1 MTAALIF
8 STVWVS
14 SHDGLMQ
21 YDGVGTSRY
30 FLFEFLPQLLAS
42 MIIIWLLVI
51 QNAIIRI
58 LPFSELASNRS
69 TQRSGVLHDVAL
81 FPSTYL
87 IPNLSCFRRGE
98 PLLGVCFTIFWL
110 SLFTVP
116 LQSSLFQTR
125 YYTQVGS
132 GVWIWTTVQPVG
144 WALITLYI
152 LLSVA
157 VIYLILRFSY
167 HRTGLKWDVDSL
179 ADILMLIQRS
189 NVLSDFE
196 GSETNENVRIAS
208 SSRNLRLGYWT
219 TSARPN
225 EVFYTIGEENA
236 RAPRHSLD
244 RGKMRA
250 ADFVEN
256 KGRPTDLDLE
266 GQRPLKTSTFDSMQA
281 DVHSSAVR
289 YRWVPWFLRD
299 TFVIAWI
306 VIALTLLVAFL
317 VVSFVNKA
325 VQLGFLPLL
334 TAETTYQGFSPAN
347 FLYSFIPSLIG
358 MLLFLLWQPIDM
370 YFRALQPFASLSNTR
385 GSTAEQSLLL
395 DYPASLPVAVTF
407 KAALAGHYKVAWIS
421 FISLLS
427 ITLPILGGGIFTA
440 QFFVTRQ
447 QVRLAASMSAY
458 YALVVFLIIYA
469 LSFLVIRPGR
479 KRHLP
484 HDIRTLAEIIS
495 FVYQSLIL
503 EDTTL
508 REPRSKVDLVTR
520 LIGEKGIPRYGF
532 GIFVGRDGREHL
544 GIDRMH
550 RPGSGEMLITTG
562 TMK

>member
-14 SHDGLMQ
+14 SHDGLLQ
-21 YDGVGTSRY
+21 YDRVGTSRY
-30 FLFEFLPQLLAS
+30 FLFEFIPQLLAS
-42 MIIIWLLVI
+42 VIIIWLLVI
-51 QNAIIRI
+51 QNAIFRI

-69 TQRSGVLHDVAL
+69 TRHTGVLHDVVL
-81 FPSTYL
+81 FPSNYL
-87 IPNLSCFRRGE
+87 IPPLSCFARGE
-98 PLLGVCFTIFWL
+98 PLLGTCFIVFWL

-125 YYTQVGS
+125 YYPQTRN

-144 WALITLYI
+144 WTLVTLYI
-152 LLSVA
+152 VLSITV
-157 VIYLILRFSY
+157 VYLIFRFSR
-167 HRTGLKWDVDSL
+167 HRTGLKWDADSL

-189 NVLSDFE
+189 NVLCDFE
-196 GSETNENVRIAS
+196 GSETNEKIRKTS
-208 SSRNLRLGYWT
+208 SSRNLRLGYWN

-225 EVFYTIGEENA
+225 EVFYAIGEENA
-236 RAPRHSLD
+236 PASQYTLD
-244 RGKMRA
+244 RGKTRA
-250 ADFVEN
+250 SDFGE
-256 KGRPTDLDLE
+256 KPGHPASLDLE
-266 GQRPLKTSTFDSMQA
+266 GQRPLKTSTFDSTQA
-281 DVHSSAVR
+281 DIHSSAVR
-289 YRWVPWFLRD
+289 YRWIPWFLRD
-299 TFVIAWI
+299 AFVIAWI
-306 VIALTLLVAFL
+306 VIALILLIAFL
-317 VVSFVNKA
+317 VISFVNKA

-334 TAETTYQGFSPAN
+334 PAETTDQGFSPAN
-347 FLYSFIPSLIG
+347 FLYSFVPSLIG

-385 GSTAEQSLLL
+385 GSTAEQSILL

-427 ITLPILGGGIFTA
+427 ITLPVLGGGIFTA
-440 QFFVTRQ
+440 QFFTTRQ
-447 QVRLAASMSAY
+447 QVRLAASMPAY
-458 YALVVFLIIYA
+458 YALIVFLIIYA

-495 FVYQSLIL
+495 FVYQSPIL
-503 EDTTL
+503 DDATF

-520 LIGEKGIPRYGF
+520 LIGDKGAPRYGF
-532 GIFVGRDGREHL
+532 GVFMGRDRREHL
-544 GIDRMH
+544 GIDRVQ